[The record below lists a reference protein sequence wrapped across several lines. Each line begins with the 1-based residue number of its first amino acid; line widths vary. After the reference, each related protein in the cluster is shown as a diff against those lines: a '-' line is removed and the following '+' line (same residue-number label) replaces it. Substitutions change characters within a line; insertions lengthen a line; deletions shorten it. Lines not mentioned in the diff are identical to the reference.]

1 MVYNVWNDPEV
12 EIIEAAINRFVTSI
26 ESEDIEEMRLALKR
40 DFPFDMEEFDG
51 IYSRLLREL
60 KIEYRIDVENDE
72 IKSYFNNKLLDRL
85 AVQLCKRWILL
96 KDWLKNNKY
105 KIIILPA
112 VLIAGIFIG
121 GCTNGEINA
130 DGPDIFD
137 EPSFTSE
144 IVTDKETKVEY
155 IVVKRGINVYG
166 IPPRLNSDG
175 KPMIEK

>member
-1 MVYNVWNDPEV
+1 MLN
-12 EIIEAAINRFVTSI
+12 F
-26 ESEDIEEMRLALKR
+26 
-40 DFPFDMEEFDG
+40 
-51 IYSRLLREL
+51 
-60 KIEYRIDVENDE
+60 
-72 IKSYFNNKLLDRL
+72 IKK
-85 AVQLCKRWILL
+85 
-96 KDWLKNNKY
+96 NKY

-144 IVTDKETKVEY
+144 IVADKETKVEY

-166 IPPRLNSDG
+166 ISPRLNSDG

>member
-1 MVYNVWNDPEV
+1 MKN
-12 EIIEAAINRFVTSI
+12 
-26 ESEDIEEMRLALKR
+26 
-40 DFPFDMEEFDG
+40 
-51 IYSRLLREL
+51 
-60 KIEYRIDVENDE
+60 
-72 IKSYFNNKLLDRL
+72 
-85 AVQLCKRWILL
+85 
-96 KDWLKNNKY
+96 WLSKNKY

-121 GCTNGEINA
+121 GCTNGVINA

-166 IPPRLNSDG
+166 ISPRLNSDG